1 MTFDTRHLVGADL
14 GERESRGQAKTMITI
29 IDYNAGNIR
38 SVLRACAEV
47 GTQAITTNDPK
58 IVDKAEKI
66 IFPGVGAA
74 PSAMEYLTKN
84 GLDVAIKSSF
94 IRGIPILGIC
104 LGAQIVLK
112 SSEEGPQKCLGL
124 VAGKTVRFNLK
135 DKLLKIPH
143 MGWNEVKVVK
153 PHPLLDGI
161 KPGDEFYF
169 VHSYY
174 PQPASTENIYAAAE
188 YGGDFC
194 AALGYKNLFAVQ
206 FHPEKSGRLGLA
218 LLERFSRWNP

>member
-1 MTFDTRHLVGADL
+1 
-14 GERESRGQAKTMITI
+14 MITI

-47 GTQAITTNDPK
+47 GTEAMTTSDPA
-58 IVDKAEKI
+58 VVAKAEKI

-74 PSAMEYLTKN
+74 PSAMEYLMQT
-84 GLDVAIKSSF
+84 GLDTAIKNTFMSSV
-94 IRGIPILGIC
+94 PILGIC
-104 LGAQIVLK
+104 LGAQIVLTD
-112 SSEEGPQKCLGL
+112 SEEGPQPCLGL
-124 VAGKTVRFNLK
+124 VPGKTVRFKLE
-135 DKLLKIPH
+135 DKSLKIPH

-161 KPGDEFYF
+161 KAGDEFYF

-174 PQPASTENIYAAAE
+174 PNPADKQNIYAVAD

-194 AALGYKNLFAVQ
+194 CALGYKNLFVTQ
-206 FHPEKSGRLGLA
+206 FHPEKSGRLGLRI
-218 LLERFSRWNP
+218 LERFSRWNP